1 MNHKYHFVDPET
13 GVHTQTVERLWGSL
27 KWRNKR
33 ERGTKRDFLET
44 YLAEFMVRQ
53 CLMGDHPFRWILKH
67 IGIFYEP
74 EIAVI
79 FKEACENAD
88 VEVERG
94 DVAELDSD

>member
-1 MNHKYHFVDPET
+1 MDPET
-13 GVHTQTVERLWGSL
+13 GCHTQTVERLWGSL

-53 CLMGDHPFRWILKH
+53 CLMGDAPFRWILKH

-74 EIAVI
+74 EIAIQDVANDAI
-79 FKEACENAD
+79 DNDD
-88 VEVERG
+88 VEEERG
-94 DVAELDSD
+94 DVVQYDSD